1 MNDQEVTF
9 YTRPNYMGDAHTYAL
24 GTDENLYPGELNDK
38 FKSVKVGRKVKI
50 LAWQH
55 GNQTGK
61 YREWD
66 LDQPDISDIGGLTRF
81 KVVESTTLPVVV
93 RLQDLTGAPAGKYS
107 LKVSSYDVGDTIV
120 YSGDPEYGLVGV
132 MPEDGPP
139 VTTAIYVRDEHT
151 GAYVAVGAI
160 YFTWNPDTKSIDVAD
175 ASNLPENL
183 AYSREDRNQFTFK
196 LTEV

>member
-9 YTRPNYMGDAHTYAL
+9 YTRPDYMGDAHTYAL
-24 GTDENLYPGELNDK
+24 GTDENLHPGELNDK

-55 GNQTGK
+55 SNQTGK

-183 AYSREDRNQFTFK
+183 AYSREGRNQFTFK
-196 LTEV
+196 LTEA